1 MKMLGNKMIPSF
13 EPYQKIIVGS
23 NEVNCKYLFKF
34 SSFVPIIIGKTS
46 KGPTIWLNAINGDKI
61 IPIVVNNVSLL
72 KNIHLIFN
80 SDLPQLEIS
89 MNDSITG
96 IKHIILKATY
106 SNRIF
111 NIQNM
116 DLRFFG
122 VDIQSFQD
130 MLVVG
135 KNTLR
140 GNKVT
145 GARTFIGDK

>member
-1 MKMLGNKMIPSF
+1 MLGNKMIPSF
-13 EPYQKIIVGS
+13 VPYKKIIVGS

-46 KGPTIWLNAINGDKI
+46 KGPSIWLNAINDDKI
-61 IPIVVNNVSLL
+61 IPIIVNNISLSKSVHL
-72 KNIHLIFN
+72 KFN

-89 MNDSITG
+89 MSDSITG

-106 SNRIF
+106 SNQIF

-116 DLRFFG
+116 DLRFLG

-135 KNTLR
+135 KNTLS

-145 GARTFIGDK
+145 GARAFIGTK